1 MWGEYVMCD
10 WITTNLGELT
20 SYITKGIP
28 PKYVE
33 TAGESTVRVLN
44 QKCNRDFQITY
55 LESRLHDNSIKK
67 VPVEKMLMDYD
78 VLINSTGTGTAGRVA
93 QIMRVIEPTTID
105 GHMILMRS
113 IPEIDPLYFGYAIKA
128 CQAQIENLAEGST
141 GQTEINRKRLLDEI
155 FICYPSSLKL
165 QKYIAGLLNDLDNKI
180 LTNKKINQNLEEQ
193 LHALFDAF
201 FTDLYFCKTTTVK
214 QSDFGDIP
222 SSWKVLPLGEANL
235 DISDGNYSSKYPKQ
249 DEFLDSGIPFIR
261 GTDFNGV
268 SISRESMYYI
278 SSQKHEELKKGHTKR
293 GDILI
298 TTRGDIGRIAF
309 VPDSLVDVNI
319 NSQLVRINGSSIVP
333 RSYLGCFLT
342 SQRVQNDIH
351 SLVSGSALQQLPIGK
366 LKKVLFLMPDQ
377 DMLKRFDS
385 IAEPFYLR
393 MFANDEENIR
403 LTSVRN
409 TLLPRLMSGELDVS
423 EIEI

>member
-1 MWGEYVMCD
+1 MGLVGDYVSFQNGYAFKANAFSASGDYRVVKIKELKDGGVKFTDNTSCVNYFD
-10 WITTNLGELT
+10 GIDKYIVRDGDVLFALTGDPVSKTNPLSWVGRVSLYKEKD
-20 SYITKGIP
+20 Y
-28 PKYVE
+28 
-33 TAGESTVRVLN
+33 AVLN
-44 QKCNRDFQITY
+44 QRVCKLIPGEEVNPLFLYYYFRNNSVFYDLAGKATGSASQANISVSTIAGTEIDLPCLDIQNRIVGVLSSLD
-55 LESRLHDNSIKK
+55 
-67 VPVEKMLMDYD
+67 EKMR
-78 VLINSTGTGTAGRVA
+78 IN
-93 QIMRVIEPTTID
+93 
-105 GHMILMRS
+105 
-113 IPEIDPLYFGYAIKA
+113 
-128 CQAQIENLAEGST
+128 NL
-141 GQTEINRKRLLDEI
+141 L
-155 FICYPSSLKL
+155 
-165 QKYIAGLLNDLDNKI
+165 
-180 LTNKKINQNLEEQ
+180 NQNLEEQ